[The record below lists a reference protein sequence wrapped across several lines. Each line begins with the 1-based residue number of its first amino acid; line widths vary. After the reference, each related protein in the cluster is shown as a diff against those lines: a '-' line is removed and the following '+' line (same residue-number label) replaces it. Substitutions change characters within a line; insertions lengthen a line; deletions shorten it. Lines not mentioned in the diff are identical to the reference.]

1 MPTELQ
7 RLHALALLHHP
18 SLAALSAA
26 LGRHRH
32 WAARRLSDT
41 AGARVALTV
50 AEQAEILA
58 LIKEP
63 ASRLDSASGP
73 ILADGDADLLDYLG
87 AHRRRSAAL
96 QRTTA
101 ADLDRL
107 ELQGIIRAGR
117 DYVVITADGLR
128 VLATLRGQP

>member
-1 MPTELQ
+1 MPTDLQ
-7 RLHALALLHHP
+7 RLHALSLLHYP

-32 WAARRLSDT
+32 WAARRLSPS
-41 AGARVALTV
+41 AGAPVELTV
-50 AEQAEILA
+50 SELAEILT
-58 LIKEP
+58 LLKEP
-63 ASRLDSASGP
+63 ASRLAAGAPP
-73 ILADGDADLLDYLG
+73 ITAPGDDDLLDYLG

-107 ELQGIIRAGR
+107 ELQGLIRSEA
-117 DYVVITADGLR
+117 DTMVITAAGRIVSDW
-128 VLATLRGQP
+128 LRGQS

>member
-1 MPTELQ
+1 MPTDLQ
-7 RLHALALLHHP
+7 RLHALALLHYP

-63 ASRLDSASGP
+63 ASRLDAASGP
-73 ILADGDADLLDYLG
+73 ILADAHTDILEYLS
-87 AHRRRSAAL
+87 AYRRRSAAL

-101 ADLDRL
+101 GALDCL
-107 ELQGIIRAGR
+107 ELQGLIRAEA
-117 DYVVITADGLR
+117 DMMVITAAGLR
-128 VLATLRGQP
+128 VLATLRGAP